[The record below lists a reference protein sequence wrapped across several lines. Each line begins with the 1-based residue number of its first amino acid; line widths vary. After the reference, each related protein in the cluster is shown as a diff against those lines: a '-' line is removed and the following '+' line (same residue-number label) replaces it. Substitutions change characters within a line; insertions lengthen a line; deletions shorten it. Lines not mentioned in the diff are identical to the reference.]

1 MHILI
6 VDDQAANRVMLKGL
20 IERFGHNVSCAENGM
35 QALELFSHKGA
46 DIVLLDVMMPVMDGL
61 TTAKHL
67 KQLSGEIHLPVLF
80 ITAFDD
86 QKTLLECL
94 DAGGD
99 DFISTP
105 PEPIVLQA
113 KLNAHARVR
122 ELSFKLKEKNEVLAY
137 HSNRMEREQNVVS
150 HMLSNALL
158 ENELRFD
165 FLQTYLSPATEFN
178 GDLVLSKGGPL
189 GNYYIFV
196 GDFTTNKK

>member
-1 MHILI
+1 
-6 VDDQAANRVMLKGL
+6 
-20 IERFGHNVSCAENGM
+20 
-35 QALELFSHKGA
+35 
-46 DIVLLDVMMPVMDGL
+46 MMPVMDGL
-61 TTAKHL
+61 ATAKRL
-67 KQLSGEIHLPVLF
+67 KQLSGDIHLPILF
-80 ITAFDD
+80 ITALDD

-113 KLNAHARVR
+113 KLDAHARVR

-158 ENELRFD
+158 ENELTFD
-165 FLQTYLSPATEFN
+165 FLHLLVS
-178 GDLVLSKGGPL
+178 GD
-189 GNYYIFV
+189 
-196 GDFTTNKK
+196 